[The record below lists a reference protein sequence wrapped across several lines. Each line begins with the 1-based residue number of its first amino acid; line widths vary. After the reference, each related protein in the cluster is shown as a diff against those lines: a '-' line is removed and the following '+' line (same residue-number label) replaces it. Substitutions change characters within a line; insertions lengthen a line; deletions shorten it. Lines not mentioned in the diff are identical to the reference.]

1 MATKKPG
8 APMGASATSAASA
21 TSDTNAADNDTGRG
35 ADGLARYYARDRQ
48 AWRAWLHAH
57 HATATGVWLI
67 SYKKASGQPSVPYAE
82 AVEEALCFGWID
94 SRANALDD
102 QRHVQLFTPRKPK
115 SPWSQSNKERVARLT
130 EQGLMMEAGL
140 AAVAAAQ
147 QNGQWTASDAIE
159 ELRIPDDLAQALAA
173 DEAAQRH
180 FAAFSA
186 SARKQ
191 MLGWIVNAKRAE
203 TRANRI
209 AQVVAAAAQNQ
220 NPLANTTNRK
230 R

>member
-8 APMGASATSAASA
+8 APMGASDTSA
-21 TSDTNAADNDTGRG
+21 TKAADNDTGRG
-35 ADGLARYYARDRQ
+35 TDERERYYARDRHE
-48 AWRAWLHAH
+48 WRGWLHAH

-102 QRHVQLFTPRKPK
+102 LRHVQLFTPRKPK
-115 SPWSQSNKERVARLT
+115 SPWSRPNKERVARLT

-147 QNGQWTASDAIE
+147 RNGQWTVYDAIK

-173 DEAAQRH
+173 NEAAQRH

-186 SARKQ
+186 SVQKQ
-191 MLGWIVNAKRAE
+191 ILWWIVSAKRAE

-209 AQVVAAAAQNQ
+209 AQVVAAATQNT
-220 NPLANTTNRK
+220 NPLAATPNRK
-230 R
+230 P